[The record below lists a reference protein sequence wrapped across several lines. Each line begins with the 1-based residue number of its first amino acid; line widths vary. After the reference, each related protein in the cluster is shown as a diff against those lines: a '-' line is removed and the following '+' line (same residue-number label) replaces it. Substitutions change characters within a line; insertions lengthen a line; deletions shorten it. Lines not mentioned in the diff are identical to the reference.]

1 MITAPGVVALAGSYH
16 GILLI
21 DPPPPLYAAH
31 IVQDR
36 LLRPCAGAI
45 VCASRAYRVWHG
57 VDAGYPRLLCVD
69 YTPMRGGDGIGAG
82 RFRLY
87 EIKYLT
93 RLFDMLLCAHS
104 IHTHTHW
111 SLCHDEYC
119 RDNPHR
125 DHRPLGYCHRC
136 ILGI

>member
-57 VDAGYPRLLCVD
+57 YMISRRLCV
-69 YTPMRGGDGIGAG
+69 YHTP
-82 RFRLY
+82 
-87 EIKYLT
+87 T
-93 RLFDMLLCAHS
+93 R
-104 IHTHTHW
+104 
-111 SLCHDEYC
+111 
-119 RDNPHR
+119 
-125 DHRPLGYCHRC
+125 
-136 ILGI
+136 